1 MAGGAVSTG
10 AVAAGPVLSKRER
23 IFAFAL
29 VASLFF
35 AWGLSYSFIDVLN
48 KKAQTFFAITKL
60 KSTMLQVAYFGAY
73 FVMSIP
79 ASMFATRFGYRK
91 GVLLGLA
98 LYCIGALGFWPSA
111 HYEKYAG
118 FVASA
123 FVIAS
128 GLATLETMANSYASV
143 LGSPEGAAFRLNLAQ
158 SFNGL
163 ATFVGPQI
171 ASHTFFGSKNENSL
185 GAVQYV
191 YLGVACLGLALIV
204 LFCFAKLPE
213 ITESAIE
220 EQQEAAGLIDE
231 RPLWQRKHTMLGFV
245 TQFCYVGAQV
255 STASFVMNYLTDS
268 HMYTEQKASQ
278 MFSYMQLVFCIAR
291 IASTPLLKFFPAPL
305 VLIGYGC
312 MTSVFS
318 LVAAVTGGKAGIAAL
333 FLVFWGESVIYPTT
347 FTLATSNL
355 GRHTKRGAGLL
366 CMGVAG
372 GALFPPLQG
381 LWADAQ
387 NTEISYIINAVGFAV
402 VIAYGVGMF
411 FYDRRMK
418 KKMADAALFAN
429 ANVLPAVGS
438 SLDEKDSASV
448 DKLEVHDAQY
458 ENVVRA

>member
-10 AVAAGPVLSKRER
+10 AVAAGPQLTKRER

-48 KKAQTFFAITKL
+48 KKAQSFFSITKL

-73 FVMSIP
+73 LVMSIP

-91 GVLLGLA
+91 GVLLGLG
-98 LYCIGALGFWPSA
+98 LYVVGALGFWPSA
-111 HYEKYAG
+111 HYEKYVG
-118 FVASA
+118 FVVSA

-143 LGSPEGAAFRLNLAQ
+143 LGSPEGAAFRLNAAQ

-163 ATFVGPQI
+163 ATFIGPQI
-171 ASHTFFGSKNENSL
+171 ASHTFFGGKNANSL
-185 GAVQYV
+185 GAVQFV
-191 YLGVACLGLALIV
+191 YLGVACFGVALFA

-213 ITESAIE
+213 ISEAAIE
-220 EQQEAAGLIDE
+220 EQQEASGLVDE
-231 RPLWQRKHTMLGFV
+231 RPLWKRKHTIFGFI

-255 STASFVMNYLTDS
+255 STASFVMNFLTDRGL
-268 HMYTEQKASQ
+268 YTEEKASQ
-278 MFSYMQLVFCIAR
+278 IFSYMQLTFAR
-291 IASTPLLKFFPAPL
+291 ILSTPLLKFFPAPL
-305 VLIGYGC
+305 VLVAYGI

-318 LVAAVTGGKAGIAAL
+318 LVAALTGGKTGMACL

-355 GRHTKRGAGLL
+355 GIHTKRGAGLL

-381 LWADAQ
+381 LWADAK
-387 NTEISYIINAVGFAV
+387 NTDISYIINAVGFAV
-402 VIAYGVGMF
+402 VIAYGIGMF
-411 FYDRRMK
+411 FYNRRMAK
-418 KKMADAALFAN
+418 KIADASLYVN
-429 ANVLPAVGS
+429 TLPATGMQQ
-438 SLDEKDSASV
+438 DEKDAASLEKVEV
-448 DKLEVHDAQY
+448 DDVHY
-458 ENVVRA
+458 ENTVRV

>member
-1 MAGGAVSTG
+1 MAGGAISTG

-48 KKAQTFFAITKL
+48 KKAQTFFTITKL

-73 FVMSIP
+73 FVMSVP
-79 ASMFATRFGYRK
+79 ASMFATRFGYRR
-91 GVLLGLA
+91 GVLLGLT
-98 LYCIGALGFWPSA
+98 LYCVGALGFWPSA
-111 HYEKYAG
+111 HYERYVG
-118 FVASA
+118 FVISA

-163 ATFVGPQI
+163 ATFIGPQI
-171 ASHTFFGSKNENSL
+171 ASHTFFGSKNEGSL

-191 YLGVACLGLALIV
+191 YLGVACLGLLLIG
-204 LFCFAKLPE
+204 LFTFAKLPE
-213 ITESAIE
+213 ISESAME
-220 EQQEAAGLIDE
+220 EQQEAAGLVDE
-231 RPLWQRKHTMLGFV
+231 RPLWQRKHTIFGFI

-255 STASFVMNYLTDS
+255 STASFVMNFLTDTHLYS
-268 HMYTEQKASQ
+268 ETKASQ
-278 MFSYMQLVFCIAR
+278 MFSYIRSVPQR
-291 IASTPLLKFFPAPL
+291 IISTPLLKFFPAPL
-305 VLIGYGC
+305 VLVAYGI
-312 MTSVFS
+312 MTTVFS
-318 LVAAVTGGKAGIAAL
+318 LVAALTGGKTGMACL

-355 GRHTKRGAGLL
+355 GRHTKRGAGIL

-381 LWADAQ
+381 LWADAKS
-387 NTEISYIINAVGFAV
+387 TEQSYIINAIGFSV

-411 FYDRRMK
+411 FYERRMK
-418 KKMADAALFAN
+418 KLVTDNAIFAATTA
-429 ANVLPAVGS
+429 LPATGS
-438 SLDEKDSASV
+438 LEEKDTASI
-448 DKLEVHDAQY
+448 DKVEVHEAQY
-458 ENVVRA
+458 ENAVRV